1 MSELKLKSFEI
12 RKDVLKMIYDAKT
25 GHTGSDLSCT
35 DILVALYYGVLNVNP
50 ENPEALDRDRY
61 VQSKGHAV
69 EVLWAVLADKGF
81 FAKEELADFS
91 AFGSRIIG
99 HPNNKVAGIEMNT
112 GSLGHGLSVSVG
124 MALGL
129 LKWMGKVITPIHSWG
144 TGNLQRGLSGKAQWA
159 ADKL

>member
-25 GHTGSDLSCT
+25 GHTGSDLSCA

-81 FAKEELADFS
+81 LQKKNWLISPHLA
-91 AFGSRIIG
+91 R
-99 HPNNKVAGIEMNT
+99 V
-112 GSLGHGLSVSVG
+112 
-124 MALGL
+124 
-129 LKWMGKVITPIHSWG
+129 
-144 TGNLQRGLSGKAQWA
+144 
-159 ADKL
+159 